1 MGNLARFIIT
11 LVSLIVLSLVPS
23 VGRAQDTVI
32 AMPSIWTRNGGD
44 GILAQELDTAL
55 RHAAAEQPAWILS
68 DFNIPLTELI
78 RACNGESIRSSTS
91 CLVQMVGARDPAAA
105 TGYVIF
111 AVLERRGEGDTA
123 ELVLTIRLSDVVTS
137 ITHQIEVPVQ
147 RIVSLEER
155 NRLAAEW
162 VAHLA
167 RLVAPAPVAP
177 VIPVA
182 ATGENRVVTILG
194 LEAADGDHDLAV
206 VLTRSLRTHARDVQ
220 GWSIAPGEIDL
231 AQFVPA
237 NRCASPT
244 LDCLR
249 TAAVNP
255 GSGATGDII
264 IFGRLRRIGE
274 GESMVMHLELALF
287 DATAGRITRRASRDM
302 TVENIMTSATRSTIA
317 EESIAQLTSDAA
329 PSEETPVPGNPHRAL
344 EIGGGIMVG
353 VGAVS
358 AVLAIVFGAMAVDAN
373 GDARFTAYRESWD
386 ATRVPDVCAMASN
399 DPSAEG
405 RYADGRCNDAATYE
419 LLTPVFWGLAGGL
432 VTAGI
437 FMLWHPTLS
446 SDTESP
452 SLTLL
457 PSFGPNGGGLSAL
470 ARF

>member
-1 MGNLARFIIT
+1 MGTNARFIIT
-11 LVSLIVLSLVPS
+11 LVSLLVLSLVPS

-32 AMPSIWTRNGGD
+32 AIPSVWAYNGGD
-44 GILAQELDTAL
+44 GVLAQELDAAL
-55 RHAAAEQPAWILS
+55 RRATAEQPAWVLS

-78 RACNGESIRSSTS
+78 RACNGESVRSSTS

-111 AVLERRGEGDTA
+111 AILTRRGEGDTA
-123 ELVLTIRLSDVVTS
+123 ELVLTIRLFDVATS

-194 LEAADGDHDLAV
+194 LETADGDDSLAADLTA
-206 VLTRSLRTHARDVQ
+206 SLRVQAREVS
-220 GWSIAPGEIDL
+220 GWSVSSSVITL
-231 AQFVPA
+231 AQFMPA
-237 NRCASPT
+237 NSCDSPT
-244 LDCLR
+244 PECLR

-274 GESMVMHLELALF
+274 GESMRIHLELALF
-287 DATAGRITRRASRDM
+287 DATAGRITHRASRDM

-317 EESIAQLTSDAA
+317 EESIVQLTSDAVL
-329 PSEETPVPGNPHRAL
+329 SEETPVPGNPHRAL
-344 EIGGGIMVG
+344 EIGGGIMIG

-358 AVLAIVFGAMAVDAN
+358 AVLAVVFGAMAVDAN

-386 ATRVPDVCAMASN
+386 ATRVPDVCVMASS
-399 DPSAEG
+399 DTSAEG
-405 RYADGRCNDAATYE
+405 HYAVSRCSAASTYE

-432 VTAGI
+432 VTAGV

-457 PSFGPNGGGLSAL
+457 PSFGPNGGGLSAT

>member
-1 MGNLARFIIT
+1 MGTNVRFIIT
-11 LVSLIVLSLVPS
+11 LVSLLVLSLAPS

-32 AMPSIWTRNGGD
+32 AIPSVWAFNSGD
-44 GILAQELDTAL
+44 AILAQELDTAL
-55 RHAAAEQPAWILS
+55 RRAAAEQPAWVLS

-78 RACNGESIRSSTS
+78 RACNGESVRTSTS

-111 AVLERRGEGDTA
+111 AILDRRGEGDTA
-123 ELVLTIRLSDVVTS
+123 QLVLSIRLFDVATS
-137 ITHQIEVPVQ
+137 ITHQIEVPVE
-147 RIVSLEER
+147 RIVPLAER
-155 NRLAAEW
+155 NRLTAEW

-182 ATGENRVVTILG
+182 ATGENRIVTLLG
-194 LEAADGDHDLAV
+194 LETADGDDNLAL
-206 VLTRSLRTHARDVQ
+206 VLTKSLRTYASEVH
-220 GWSIAPGEIDL
+220 GWSLSSPEINLGMFMATNHCD
-231 AQFVPA
+231 
-237 NRCASPT
+237 SPT
-244 LDCLR
+244 PECLR
-249 TAAVNP
+249 AAAVNP
-255 GSGATGDII
+255 DSGATGDII

-274 GESMVMHLELALF
+274 GEAMRMHLELALF
-287 DATAGRITRRASRDM
+287 DATAGRITHRVSRDM

-317 EESIAQLTSDAA
+317 EESITQLTSDAVL
-329 PSEETPVPGNPHRAL
+329 SEETPVPGNPHRAL
-344 EIGGGIMVG
+344 EIGGGIMIG

-358 AVLAIVFGAMAVDAN
+358 AVLAVVFGAMAVDAN

-386 ATRVPDVCAMASN
+386 ATLVPDVCAVATN

-405 RYADGRCNDAATYE
+405 RYADGRCSDAATYE

-432 VTAGI
+432 VTAGV

-457 PSFGPNGGGLSAL
+457 PSFGPNGGGLSAT